1 VAQQIQ
7 DQRANAPGRKEFA
20 EIPAHRRCS
29 ICQNGRENPQ
39 SGAIACTPGLRL
51 AWADGLHAGPELIAV
66 IGCCIEAG
74 PDRFPFEEAIEGH
87 FPSVRGSKGG
97 VTNMK
102 NDRKFSMVL
111 NGAPNQDPTRKERTS
126 NSVLNSAAHE
136 LKPIRRRLVVARK
149 CNWAVGNPIIPPWVA
164 GRNEAAQR
172 RSDQRQNG
180 RASALGQMV
189 QAANLA
195 AMDQP

>member
-1 VAQQIQ
+1 VNVS
-7 DQRANAPGRKEFA
+7 ANSSEPTLE
-20 EIPAHRRCS
+20 
-29 ICQNGRENPQ
+29 
-39 SGAIACTPGLRL
+39 SGKASETMRQAVRL
-51 AWADGLHAGPELIAV
+51 AWADGLHTCSELVTA
-66 IGCCIEAG
+66 IGRCIEAG
-74 PDRFPFEEAIEGH
+74 PDLFPFEEAIERH
-87 FPSVRGSKGG
+87 FSSVCGSNGG

-102 NDRKFSMVL
+102 DDRKFSMVL

-164 GRNEAAQR
+164 GRDEAATQR
-172 RSDQRQNG
+172 RGDQRQND
-180 RASALGQMV
+180 RASAFGQMV
-189 QAANLA
+189 QTANLA